1 MTNAIAISELD
12 EEGALDALG
21 GLSCVLHDCVAAGA
35 SVSFMW
41 PFEIAEAHAYWR
53 GIAEAVRDKRTSL
66 FVAVSDGAIAG
77 TVQLGLDGPCNQKH
91 RGEIRKLLVLRSARR
106 LGIARALMLHAEE
119 RARASGLTLL
129 TLDTATGG
137 SAEALYRNLGWQEVG
152 VIPRYAKWPDGRYC
166 DTTVFFKPIG

>member
-1 MTNAIAISELD
+1 MTNTIAISELD
-12 EEGALDALG
+12 GDGALNALD
-21 GLSCVLHDCVAAGA
+21 GLSHVLQDCVAGGA

-41 PFEIAEAHAYWR
+41 PFEIADARAYWR
-53 GIAEAVRDKRTSL
+53 AIVDAVRSKRTRL
-66 FVAVSDGAIAG
+66 FVAVSEGAIAG
-77 TVQLGLDGPCNQKH
+77 TVQLGLDGPCNQRH
-91 RGEIRKLLVLRSARR
+91 RGEIRKLLVHRCARR
-106 LGIARALMLHAEE
+106 LGLARGLMLHAEE
-119 RARASGLTLL
+119 RARASGLALL